1 MMRALSDTVAL
12 PRLTLTVERENGVV
26 AHRALVH
33 DGETCRIGTHASNDL
48 VLGDPSVSRFHCR
61 LVLEEGAWRV
71 KDTGSLNGTRIDGI
85 TLRDADLP
93 AESVLRVGDSAVRV
107 RTTDSDDEAHQ
118 LVTLVPSFGAIVG
131 TSLPMRKLFATLD
144 KISQSEIN
152 VLIQGESGTGKELV
166 ATEIV
171 NRGLRADK
179 PFVIVDCGAISP
191 ALVESELFGHV
202 RGAFTGADRERIGA
216 FEAAD
221 GGTVFL
227 DEIGELPLELQ
238 PKLLRA
244 LEAREIRRVGEV
256 KARKVNV
263 RVISATNRELE
274 REVNRGRFREDL
286 YFRIA
291 VLGVRVPSLRE
302 RGDDL
307 LLLVRSFLANLGVPE
322 EERLFPAE
330 VIAEMRLHDWPGN
343 VRELRNY
350 VERSVVLQSASPASG
365 DELGPASLSP
375 SNAPPPIDVNIPYRL
390 AKDAAVDTFE
400 RAYLAALLEH
410 AAGNMSRAAR
420 TAGMDRMYLHRL
432 VQKHNL
438 RGGSSSGNSGPL

>member
-1 MMRALSDTVAL
+1 M
-12 PRLTLTVERENGVV
+12 
-26 AHRALVH
+26 
-33 DGETCRIGTHASNDL
+33 
-48 VLGDPSVSRFHCR
+48 
-61 LVLEEGAWRV
+61 
-71 KDTGSLNGTRIDGI
+71 
-85 TLRDADLP
+85 
-93 AESVLRVGDSAVRV
+93 
-107 RTTDSDDEAHQ
+107 
-118 LVTLVPSFGAIVG
+118 
-131 TSLPMRKLFATLD
+131 
-144 KISQSEIN
+144 
-152 VLIQGESGTGKELV
+152 
-166 ATEIV
+166 
-171 NRGLRADK
+171 
-179 PFVIVDCGAISP
+179 
-191 ALVESELFGHV
+191 
-202 RGAFTGADRERIGA
+202 
-216 FEAAD
+216 
-221 GGTVFL
+221 
-227 DEIGELPLELQ
+227 
-238 PKLLRA
+238 
-244 LEAREIRRVGEV
+244 
-256 KARKVNV
+256 

-322 EERLFPAE
+322 EERLFPPE

-350 VERSVVLQSASPASG
+350 VERSVVLQSASPATGG
-365 DELGPASLSP
+365 DDLGPTSMPLS
-375 SNAPPPIDVNIPYRL
+375 NMPPTIDVHVPFRL

-438 RGGSSSGNSGPL
+438 RGSSGGGNGNSGGSPASD